1 MTIDQRNNIKNKYL
15 GMKRRFED
23 TMFVNRVYMI
33 LAMVSVLFIGYFGI
47 FKLYK
52 VIQTKR
58 ALEKQLLEINTS
70 LESNL
75 AQFAKLENDVLS
87 SRGLLDNISVFM
99 PSTFSTEEYVVQLS
113 EAVSG
118 SGFILRRV
126 TATESATKEG
136 SRSVT
141 LSAKVDGPGNP
152 VDLVTSIERLKRI
165 TRITSMSYTLNTHSS
180 VKGDGDVNLI
190 LEIYKAESL

>member
-1 MTIDQRNNIKNKYL
+1 MTTDQRNNIKNKYF

-23 TMFVNRVYMI
+23 TVFVNRVYMI
-33 LAMVSVLFIGYFGI
+33 LAIVSVLFIGYFGI

-52 VIQTKR
+52 IVQTKR
-58 ALEKQLLEINTS
+58 ALEKQLVEINAS

-75 AQFAKLENDVLS
+75 AQFARLENDVLS
-87 SRGLLDNISVFM
+87 SSGLIDNISVFM

-126 TATESATKEG
+126 TATEADTKEG
-136 SRSVT
+136 GRFVM

-152 VDLVTSIERLKRI
+152 IDLVTGIERLKRI
-165 TRITSMSYTLNTHSS
+165 TRITTMSYTLNTHSS
-180 VKGDGDVNLI
+180 VKGDGDVNI
-190 LEIYKAESL
+190 SLEIYKAENL

>member
-1 MTIDQRNNIKNKYL
+1 MASQQNNIKNKYL

-23 TMFVNRVYMI
+23 TVFVNRVYMI
-33 LAMVSVLFIGYFGI
+33 LAIVSVLIIGYFGI
-47 FKLYK
+47 FRLFKI
-52 VIQTKR
+52 VQTKR
-58 ALEKQLLEINTS
+58 ALEKQLVEINTS

-75 AQFAKLENDVLS
+75 AQFARLENDILS
-87 SRGLLDNISVFM
+87 SSGLLDNISVFM

-126 TATESATKEG
+126 TATESDTKEG
-136 SRSVT
+136 GRFVI

-165 TRITSMSYTLNTHSS
+165 TRVTGMNYTLNTHSS
-180 VKGDGDVNLI
+180 VKGDGDVTIN
-190 LEIYKAESL
+190 LEIYKAENL